1 MATEAKVRKVCEFLC
16 QHPSHRRQHPKLCVS
31 VRRRAKHS
39 ARPGVEG
46 RINFKAGSSV
56 GGGGGLPVVTYT
68 GGSVRGGT
76 SCGATPSGV
85 DKSVMY
91 GGGTFFL
98 SPIFYT
104 FLFFFF
110 LACHPKSARNVS
122 LCQKSVRQPHHQEWS
137 GKKSNFPH
145 PITLAVVRFSSVLP
159 VDGSTQ
165 SEISHSR
172 LIGLGYVAD

>member
-1 MATEAKVRKVCEFLC
+1 METADCWAAGCLAGRVATEAKVRKVCEFLC

-56 GGGGGLPVVTYT
+56 GGGGLPVVTYT

-104 FLFFFF
+104 FLFF
-110 LACHPKSARNVS
+110 SR
-122 LCQKSVRQPHHQEWS
+122 
-137 GKKSNFPH
+137 
-145 PITLAVVRFSSVLP
+145 LP
-159 VDGSTQ
+159 SKISTQ
-165 SEISHSR
+165 RVALPKIGSPTSSSGMERKEI
-172 LIGLGYVAD
+172 

>member
-56 GGGGGLPVVTYT
+56 GGGGLPVVTYT

-104 FLFFFF
+104 FLFFFS
-110 LACHPKSARNVS
+110 LAIQNQHATCRSAKNRFANLIIRNGAERN
-122 LCQKSVRQPHHQEWS
+122 LIFH
-137 GKKSNFPH
+137 
-145 PITLAVVRFSSVLP
+145 IL
-159 VDGSTQ
+159 
-165 SEISHSR
+165 SHWR
-172 LIGLGYVAD
+172 WFGLVQFYPSMEAHRAKLVIVG